1 MKFMTLSIYPVEK
14 ATEIA
19 AASDKGWA
27 TVPKERR
34 PQAFYMLMSVPFDV
48 PPNSLVDFTIS
59 ESDSAEEIAARVYPY
74 MLAGA
79 TVHIIPLLEV
89 AIAGGAKRAEKK
101 YRG

>member
-14 ATEIA
+14 APEIA
-19 AASDKGWA
+19 VASDKGWSS
-27 TVPKERR
+27 VPRERR

-59 ESDSAEEIAARVYPY
+59 ESDSAEAMAAMVYPY

-89 AIAGGAKRAEKK
+89 AIAGAVKLEKK
-101 YRG
+101 YKG